1 MEPALTRD
9 ILEHR
14 WNRLLVCSEA
24 AVRKHPEVL
33 RDIKKHLDTVFSGPI
48 DISQYYPFA
57 RKLTEML
64 NTLVQSHEETIFSYY
79 IGHLD
84 PGRHGDPRYFR
95 AICLDLTQQ
104 IREMERWRMQR
115 HRLRRIK

>member
-1 MEPALTRD
+1 MEPALTRE

-24 AVRKHPEVL
+24 AVHKHPEVF
-33 RDIKKHLDTVFSGPI
+33 RGIKNHLNTVFSGPI

-57 RKLTEML
+57 CKLTEML
-64 NTLVQSHEETIFSYY
+64 KTLAQNNEETIFSYY

-84 PGRHGDPRYFR
+84 PRRNGDPRYFR

-104 IREMERWRMQR
+104 IHEMERWRMQT